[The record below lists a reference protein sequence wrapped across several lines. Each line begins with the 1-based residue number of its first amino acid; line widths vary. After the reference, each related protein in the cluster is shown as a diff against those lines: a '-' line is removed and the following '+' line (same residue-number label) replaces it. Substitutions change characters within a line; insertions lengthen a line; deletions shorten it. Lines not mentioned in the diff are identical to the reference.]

1 MLQSNL
7 YDYSDAYMLV
17 KSTIT
22 IIGEE
27 ADRAAGQVNKRK
39 K

>member
-17 KSTIT
+17 KRTIT

-27 ADRAAGQVNKRK
+27 AERAARQVNQRK

>member
-17 KSTIT
+17 KRTTT
-22 IIGEE
+22 IIGEG
-27 ADRAAGQVNKRK
+27 ADQAARQVNKRK